1 MRFNGFV
8 FFGLQGDYIRHP
20 VLYELSHK
28 YGVAGS
34 DQVPL
39 PARLDEL
46 REHLRRE
53 IRKVRRYFSKKFSK
67 WISCIRKFWFMI
79 VVWLNSWRRMF
90 TAWFN
95 MLKKPFFFLLLW
107 EQ

>member
-1 MRFNGFV
+1 MF
-8 FFGLQGDYIRHP
+8 LQNDYIRHP

-46 REHLRRE
+46 REHIRRE
-53 IRKVRRYFSKKFSK
+53 IRKVKLLY
-67 WISCIRKFWFMI
+67 
-79 VVWLNSWRRMF
+79 
-90 TAWFN
+90 
-95 MLKKPFFFLLLW
+95 FFFIYRYSM
-107 EQ
+107 